1 MMNEENEEQ
10 DIYSEEGVENFMED
24 DEITDIEQG
33 FMVGYLG
40 V

>member
-1 MMNEENEEQ
+1 MNEEHEEQ